1 LTGIIYFLC
10 FVALTNLH
18 LHDNFII
25 RTSAGILN
33 VIYAQSMMQS
43 ISKCK
48 DKTFSMIKA
57 MSKVRKASLFIMKV
71 IATTYE
77 IVNQMRQ

>member
-1 LTGIIYFLC
+1 
-10 FVALTNLH
+10 
-18 LHDNFII
+18 
-25 RTSAGILN
+25 
-33 VIYAQSMMQS
+33 MMQS